1 MSDTT
6 CVYPSESPPEP
17 LTVPPVFP
25 RSLLSFLRLQTPSS
39 EPSSNVPFLSVSP
52 PHFSP
57 STPTTPSPFVL
68 QEFATSGSNNTDTGK
83 SGGHL
88 ETKYKVK
95 ELGLS
100 FNQKWNTDNTLTTEI
115 TMEDQVGRSRTICPF
130 SSTNVSFQP
139 HKVT

>member
-1 MSDTT
+1 MRLSASLPT
-6 CVYPSESPPEP
+6 SFSISISP
-17 LTVPPVFP
+17 LI
-25 RSLLSFLRLQTPSS
+25 TPS
-39 EPSSNVPFLSVSP
+39 L
-52 PHFSP
+52 
-57 STPTTPSPFVL
+57 FVL

-115 TMEDQVGRSRTICPF
+115 TMEDQVE
-130 SSTNVSFQP
+130 
-139 HKVT
+139 